1 MTADPKKPANE
12 VDTESGAEDFINRWA
27 RRKAEANV
35 KAGETAP
42 PPAPEALDQGAAED
56 EPAEP
61 LTDADMP
68 PIESL
73 SEDSDVSGFLS
84 PGVSDDLRRAALRK
98 LFLNPKFNVCDG
110 LDDYCQ
116 DFTKFEPL
124 GDIITADMRFEMERA
139 LERLAD
145 GGDSDGEQQASV
157 TAEEQGTRPGGSGP
171 DSIDDESADHPP
183 SINTRDEQ
191 NDV

>member
-1 MTADPKKPANE
+1 MSTDPKKTRHE
-12 VDTESGAEDFINRWA
+12 VDTESEAEDFINRWA
-27 RRKAEANV
+27 RRKAEATAR
-35 KAGETAP
+35 AGEAAR
-42 PPAPEALDQGAAED
+42 PPAAEALDQDAAED
-56 EPAEP
+56 EPTQP
-61 LTDADMP
+61 LSDADMP

-73 SEDSDVSGFLS
+73 TEDSDVSGFLS

-145 GGDSDGEQQASV
+145 GGDSDGEQQANV
-157 TAEEQGTRPGGSGP
+157 TGDEQGRPGGSRP
-171 DSIDDESADHPP
+171 DSIDDESADDP
-183 SINTRDEQ
+183 SSIKTRDEQ